1 MAAINFFADE
11 FGIQNLSGSGLG
23 FYGSSFGSSVE
34 VGAYQETTY
43 ITSANGSSLG
53 PQVNNITYTHP
64 SSGSVDGAAS
74 ILLTQIPNYLAT
86 LNIRFTHS
94 SLVKTQ
100 NAKLRIYDRSN
111 INNNAS
117 GVTCKVAELIH
128 PYTSQTNVGS
138 GDSTWTALY
147 GSSIVMDM
155 AQSPGTSGIYAG
167 NGSVSTV
174 TSLQA
179 DWYAAISPS
188 PDSIGSKTLFGLYF
202 SCEYL

>member
-11 FGIQNLSGSGLG
+11 FGVQNLSGSGLG

-34 VGAYQETTY
+34 VGAYQDTTFL
-43 ITSANGSSLG
+43 TNSAGTSLG
-53 PQVNNITYTHP
+53 PQVNNIKYTHP

-86 LNIRFTHS
+86 LNVRFTHS

-111 INNNAS
+111 INNNPS

-138 GDSTWTALY
+138 GDSSWATIC
-147 GSSIVMDM
+147 GSSIIMDM
-155 AQSPGTSGIYAG
+155 AAAPSTSGILAG
-167 NGSVSTV
+167 NGSVSTA
-174 TSLQA
+174 TSLQH
-179 DWYAAISPS
+179 DWYVAISPS

>member
-23 FYGSSFGSSVE
+23 FYGNSFGSSVE

-100 NAKLRIYDRSN
+100 NCKLRIYDRSN
-111 INNNAS
+111 IDNNAS

-147 GSSIVMDM
+147 GSSILMTL
-155 AQSPGTSGIYAG
+155 AQAPGTSGIYAG
-167 NGSVSTV
+167 DGTVSTV
-174 TSLQA
+174 TSLQH
-179 DWYAAISPS
+179 DTYVAISPS
-188 PDSIGSKTLFGLYF
+188 PDSIGSKTLFGLWV
-202 SCEYL
+202 SMEYL